1 MDAQSMD
8 LAKRAAQSSV
18 TYAAMAGAG
27 MVVLELLSKIP
38 LLGALFLCLNI
49 FLLLGAGFGL
59 GYLTAPKMTM
69 LPAGQTK
76 AMIALWIGVGVAI
89 PLTIALAVANLIGSI
104 VDIIT
109 GSHTLIGSV
118 FAVIGAIFL
127 SLVGGLLVGT
137 ALAWLGSFFSLD
149 RNPNL
154 SAATQMTQPPARPF

>member
-38 LLGALFLCLNI
+38 VLGAVFLCLNI

-59 GYLTAPKMTM
+59 GYLTAPKMM
-69 LPAGQTK
+69 LPVGQTK
-76 AMIALWIGVGVAI
+76 AMIALWIGIGVAI

-109 GSHTLIGSV
+109 GSHGLIGSV
-118 FAVIGAIFL
+118 FAVLGAIFL

-137 ALAWLGSFFSLD
+137 ALAWLGSFFALD

-154 SAATQMTQPPARPF
+154 AAATQMTQPPAQPF